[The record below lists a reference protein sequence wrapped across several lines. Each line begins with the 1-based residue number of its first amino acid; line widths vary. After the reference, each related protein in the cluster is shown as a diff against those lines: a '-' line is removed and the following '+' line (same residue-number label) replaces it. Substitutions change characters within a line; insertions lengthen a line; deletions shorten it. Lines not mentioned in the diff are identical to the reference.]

1 MEQGMEE
8 RRLSIYLGNRNALEI
23 LKLRGLYRT
32 RISPPPPPP
41 PISRCIQF
49 YEDNRFAL
57 GFAPKKIHRALLYRG
72 REFNE
77 VSCHVAHTN
86 GRRDFSSIFWR
97 WSNSRVNVIYTCLSS
112 LLLFL
117 FLFIPFYICLFF
129 FLRKRKLEG
138 GSIVTERGSLFFSFV
153 VWKLTFNSI
162 TCVSMILRIRGCI
175 WIINILK
182 IASQLWNW
190 NTYTLCTS
198 TTFPIKFA
206 LPNIRITSI
215 TGNRIILL

>member
-49 YEDNRFAL
+49 YEGNRFAL

-117 FLFIPFYICLFF
+117 FLFIRFIRFIFVSSSSYGRENSKGVRSLRKEALFF
-129 FLRKRKLEG
+129 FFRSSYE
-138 GSIVTERGSLFFSFV
+138 
-153 VWKLTFNSI
+153 N
-162 TCVSMILRIRGCI
+162 
-175 WIINILK
+175 
-182 IASQLWNW
+182 
-190 NTYTLCTS
+190 
-198 TTFPIKFA
+198 
-206 LPNIRITSI
+206 
-215 TGNRIILL
+215 

>member
-1 MEQGMEE
+1 MFIRRDFELRVQPSRKNGTRDGGKEIKYLPGEQE
-8 RRLSIYLGNRNALEI
+8 RSRNSKAPGAISNAYL
-23 LKLRGLYRT
+23 
-32 RISPPPPPP
+32 PPPPPP

-49 YEDNRFAL
+49 YEGNRFAL

-117 FLFIPFYICLFF
+117 FLFIPFYICLLF
-129 FLRKRKLEG
+129 FLREETRRGFDRYGKRL
-138 GSIVTERGSLFFSFV
+138 SFFFV
-153 VWKLTFNSI
+153 RRMK
-162 TCVSMILRIRGCI
+162 
-175 WIINILK
+175 INL
-182 IASQLWNW
+182 
-190 NTYTLCTS
+190 
-198 TTFPIKFA
+198 
-206 LPNIRITSI
+206 
-215 TGNRIILL
+215 

>member
-1 MEQGMEE
+1 MTLNYAYNLPVKMEQGMEE
-8 RRLSIYLGNRNALEI
+8 KRLSIYLGNRNALEI

-32 RISPPPPPP
+32 RISPPPPP
-41 PISRCIQF
+41 ISRCIQF
-49 YEDNRFAL
+49 YEGNRFAL

-129 FLRKRKLEG
+129 FLREETRRGFDRYGKRL
-138 GSIVTERGSLFFSFV
+138 SFFFRSSYE
-153 VWKLTFNSI
+153 N
-162 TCVSMILRIRGCI
+162 
-175 WIINILK
+175 
-182 IASQLWNW
+182 
-190 NTYTLCTS
+190 
-198 TTFPIKFA
+198 
-206 LPNIRITSI
+206 
-215 TGNRIILL
+215 

>member
-1 MEQGMEE
+1 MFIRRDFELRVQPSRKNGTRDGGKEIKYLPGEQE
-8 RRLSIYLGNRNALEI
+8 RSRNSKAPGAISNAYLPP
-23 LKLRGLYRT
+23 
-32 RISPPPPPP
+32 PPPPPP

-49 YEDNRFAL
+49 YEGNRFAL

-117 FLFIPFYICLFF
+117 FLFIPFYISSSYG
-129 FLRKRKLEG
+129 RKLEG
-138 GSIVTERGSLFFSFV
+138 GSIVTERGSLFFFV
-153 VWKLTFNSI
+153 RRMKIKL
-162 TCVSMILRIRGCI
+162 
-175 WIINILK
+175 
-182 IASQLWNW
+182 
-190 NTYTLCTS
+190 
-198 TTFPIKFA
+198 
-206 LPNIRITSI
+206 
-215 TGNRIILL
+215 